1 MENRGLSWSAHA
13 LAMRHG
19 LPRLARLARAAR
31 TPGVAVDAVL
41 GREDFRFPAT
51 AHLVDVAGSPFEVAH
66 LHNLHGGYF
75 DLRELAVLSRRF
87 PVVVTP
93 HDMWLAT
100 GHCAHSLGCERWLA
114 GCGSCPHLRV
124 YPALLRDGT
133 AGNLRRKRDIYRR
146 SSLRFGV
153 PSRWLASILE
163 RSVVAPAIEELRVI
177 PNGVDLSVFRPGD
190 RVAARRRLGVGD
202 VELVLVFAGHGI
214 RTNDFK
220 DYATFDSALSRLGS
234 SKGGPITAF
243 ALGSDGERTL
253 VRGRVTVRE
262 VRLLPPNGVVEYL
275 RAADLY
281 VHAARAETFPLTIL
295 ESLACGVPVVA
306 SAVGGV
312 PEQVTSQTGILVEP
326 GDPEALAVAISM
338 LEDDPERRT
347 RMGVAAARYAEEHY
361 SLQRQSAAYL
371 GWFAELIESV
381 RTE

>member
-1 MENRGLSWSAHA
+1 M
-13 LAMRHG
+13 
-19 LPRLARLARAAR
+19 
-31 TPGVAVDAVL
+31 
-41 GREDFRFPAT
+41 
-51 AHLVDVAGSPFEVAH
+51 
-66 LHNLHGGYF
+66 
-75 DLRELAVLSRRF
+75 
-87 PVVVTP
+87 
-93 HDMWLAT
+93 
-100 GHCAHSLGCERWLA
+100 
-114 GCGSCPHLRV
+114 
-124 YPALLRDGT
+124 
-133 AGNLRRKRDIYRR
+133 
-146 SSLRFGV
+146 
-153 PSRWLASILE
+153 
-163 RSVVAPAIEELRVI
+163 
-177 PNGVDLSVFRPGD
+177 
-190 RVAARRRLGVGD
+190 
-202 VELVLVFAGHGI
+202 
-214 RTNDFK
+214 
-220 DYATFDSALSRLGS
+220 
-234 SKGGPITAF
+234 
-243 ALGSDGERTL
+243 
-253 VRGRVTVRE
+253 RGRVTVRE